1 MNRPDPERV
10 WLGLFGC
17 AIKGLS
23 GVVDGNGDMMT
34 DDELLAKQAAR
45 IADAALDEWQ
55 RRYPAG
61 TRGEA

>member
-1 MNRPDPERV
+1 MNRPDAERV
-10 WLGLFGC
+10 WLSLFGC

-23 GVVDGNGDMMT
+23 GVVDGDGDMIT
-34 DDELLAKQAAR
+34 DDKHLAKQAAK

-61 TRGEA
+61 PKGTA